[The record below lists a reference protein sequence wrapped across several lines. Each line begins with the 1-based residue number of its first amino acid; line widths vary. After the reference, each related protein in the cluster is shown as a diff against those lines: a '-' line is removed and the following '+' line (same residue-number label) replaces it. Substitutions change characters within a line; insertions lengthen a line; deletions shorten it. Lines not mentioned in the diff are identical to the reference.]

1 MMGSTSTPWVPD
13 RGDVILISLHARAG
27 KDVVGEMTLLVLS
40 PRLFNERTG
49 IAIGLPVSPAEVQ
62 DTNPFAV
69 KHVDPGG
76 IACYVLT
83 HQPQTVDWRAY
94 GAREH
99 PWMKLPQDV
108 LGEACDG
115 LNQIIQ
121 LGG

>member
-1 MMGSTSTPWVPD
+1 MASTSSPWAPD
-13 RGDVILISLHARAG
+13 RGDVVLISLHARAG

-49 IAIGLPVSPAEVQ
+49 IVIGLPVSPAEAQ
-62 DTNPFAV
+62 ETNPFAV
-69 KHVDPGG
+69 KHVRPGG

-83 HQPQTVDWRAY
+83 HQPQTVDWRACS
-94 GAREH
+94 AREH
-99 PWMKLPQDV
+99 PWMTLPQDV
-108 LGEACDG
+108 LGEACEG